1 MKKIAWFFIVFLLL
15 SGTLILLA
23 NANAA
28 QAQTATVNITLY
40 EGEINGGANGAF
52 GNSSSSLTSPGPDL
66 EFHVG
71 DVVHITVYNV
81 GKLAHSWAIVSDKS
95 NVNSV
100 VFNSAIQ
107 SGSTPIQ
114 PGQSASTTFT
124 VDKAGSYYY
133 VCQVPGHVDLGMWG
147 NIKVTAA
154 IPELSTVAVI
164 GVIGTVL
171 AATLIYKVQTKRK

>member
-1 MKKIAWFFIVFLLL
+1 MKKLVFMLVFLLL
-15 SGTLILLA
+15 SGTLLLLA

-40 EGEINGGANGAF
+40 EGEINNGANGAF

-71 DVVHITVYNV
+71 DVVHITVNNI
-81 GKLAHSWAIVSDKS
+81 GKLSHSWAIVSDKA
-95 NVNSV
+95 NVNTV
-100 VFNSAIQ
+100 VFNSVVK
-107 SGSTPIQ
+107 SGSDPIL

-147 NIKVTAA
+147 NVKVTAA
-154 IPELSTVAVI
+154 IPELSTVAVLGLI
-164 GVIGTVL
+164 GAVL
-171 AATLIYKVQTKRK
+171 AATLIYKVRNKRK